1 MSLPRHRRQALPRAS
16 SGPRPATVRG
26 WLFAAALA
34 LVAVAASVSANNLL
48 FLVLAAM
55 LAALMVSNLIGRLSL
70 AGLELD
76 FRISEHVSARRK
88 FPARIVVRNTKRW
101 MPSFSVWLAG
111 IGDSVFSA
119 LYFPVLPGGAVLDQ
133 LIEVE
138 FARRGVHREDGF
150 RFSTAFPFGFLER
163 RIQVS
168 LRREILVYPCLNP
181 LPGFDEILS
190 VIGGEVTA
198 HYRGRGHD
206 FYRIRPYELFESAR
220 HVDWKATARTG
231 APQVREFAREQEP
244 FVEILFDAE
253 APEALRPWFEHAIEC
268 CAFLSW
274 HLAQREARLHF
285 TSQDFSATVPAAGDA
300 YTILKYLALLEP
312 REGGLPPGP
321 VEENSYKVVFTASPQ
336 KYARTAWSL
345 AHFLTPES
353 LPCPS
358 AQPVG

>member
-1 MSLPRHRRQALPRAS
+1 MRS
-16 SGPRPATVRG
+16 SR
-26 WLFAAALA
+26 
-34 LVAVAASVSANNLL
+34 S
-48 FLVLAAM
+48 
-55 LAALMVSNLIGRLSL
+55 
-70 AGLELD
+70 
-76 FRISEHVSARRK
+76 SEAKS
-88 FPARIVVRNTKRW
+88 
-101 MPSFSVWLAG
+101 
-111 IGDSVFSA
+111 
-119 LYFPVLPGGAVLDQ
+119 
-133 LIEVE
+133 
-138 FARRGVHREDGF
+138 
-150 RFSTAFPFGFLER
+150 
-163 RIQVS
+163 
-168 LRREILVYPCLNP
+168 
-181 LPGFDEILS
+181 
-190 VIGGEVTA
+190 TA

-244 FVEILFDAE
+244 FVEILFDAD

-312 REGGLPPGP
+312 REDSLPPGP

-358 AQPVG
+358 AQPVE